1 MNSPANS
8 GADAARRAGAGT
20 AVHRLRQQLIDVG
33 KRNRLTNAPVGKGR
47 ARRMSRLWGYKRC
60 GKRIQEAVESA
71 VRTAALQGLIR
82 YADDGR
88 RQFLERLE
96 GVAPV
101 VVRDR
106 SNAGST
112 LRDKDML
119 PPAEIEAAVQRV
131 VESNIG
137 IGAGD
142 CAVEVARLFGFKS
155 TSADL
160 RQHFETHAREMVS
173 QGRLTVLDGH
183 LRLP

>member
-1 MNSPANS
+1 MAHRAVGAAFRIDRGRNALRRLNMNSTANS
-8 GADAARRAGAGT
+8 GADANAARRAGAGT
-20 AVHRLRQQLIDVG
+20 AVHLLRQQLIDVG

-47 ARRMSRLWGYKRC
+47 AKQ
-60 GKRIQEAVESA
+60 I
-71 VRTAALQGLIR
+71 IR
-82 YADDGR
+82 YADDDR
-88 RQFLERLE
+88 RRFLERRE

-112 LRDKDML
+112 LRDKDLL

-142 CAVEVARLFGFKS
+142 CAVEVARLFGFQS

-160 RQHFETHAREMVS
+160 RKHFEYHAREMVS